1 MPDAMHITIYYVLPV
16 TAAPKLRMGNSTG
29 WQHPEAWLG
38 SVTSVQ
44 GNSRSDEEAAWQ
56 IVAASFPFGCVA
68 VRGHFAAAFCATC
81 SVGTFKVRINIR
93 RMSDFASDVELREGS
108 GQRTGAK
115 HCKASNHQ
123 TNMSFKTAEQ
133 FRNFEVVMFFF
144 EVSLFSAPM

>member
-1 MPDAMHITIYYVLPV
+1 
-16 TAAPKLRMGNSTG
+16 MGNSTG

-38 SVTSVQ
+38 SVTSIQ
-44 GNSRSDEEAAWQ
+44 GNSRLDEEAAWK
-56 IVAASFPFGCVA
+56 IVAR

-115 HCKASNHQ
+115 HCKASSH
-123 TNMSFKTAEQ
+123 FKSSNQHVIQNGRTLQ
-133 FRNFEVVMFFF
+133 K
-144 EVSLFSAPM
+144 L

>member
-1 MPDAMHITIYYVLPV
+1 MIRGPQTPDAGCNAYYVLPV

-29 WQHPEAWLG
+29 WQQPEAWLG
-38 SVTSVQ
+38 SVTSIQ
-44 GNSRSDEEAAWQ
+44 GNSRLDEEAAWK

-115 HCKASNHQ
+115 HCKASNH
-123 TNMSFKTAEQ
+123 FKSSNQHVIQNGRTLQ
-133 FRNFEVVMFFF
+133 K
-144 EVSLFSAPM
+144 L